1 MLIRFVEKVFL
12 INFLKNKKEV
22 MNMNKEVFTAGSYG
36 SDGCGCATHKETF
49 SFGKIK
55 EEAFNAGSC
64 GGQGCLTHTNILIA

>member
-1 MLIRFVEKVFL
+1 
-12 INFLKNKKEV
+12 
-22 MNMNKEVFTAGSYG
+22 MNKEVFTAGC